1 MEYIKANSETV
12 RSSIVRFTNLKPK
25 RHEKAI
31 EQEKGEL
38 SEVIYKMV
46 YINSIYEKLKDDEKI
61 KKKDS

>member
-1 MEYIKANSETV
+1 MRA
-12 RSSIVRFTNLKPK
+12 SIVKFTNMKPK
-25 RHEKAI
+25 RNDKAM

-38 SEVIYKMV
+38 SEVIYKMI